1 VPIGGDRRGLDASRE
16 NRRARLDREA
26 REDADARDRELR
38 RRHLDASLTDPTI
51 ILRGET
57 RTTLPT
63 VDTSGAALVAASGPS
78 DLLLYVAG
86 GALLLVVL
94 FSLKR

>member
-26 REDADARDRELR
+26 ADEADARNRELR
-38 RRHLDASLTDPTI
+38 RRHLDRSLSDPTI
-51 ILRGET
+51 ILKGES

-94 FSLKR
+94 FSLRR

>member
-26 REDADARDRELR
+26 ADEADARDRELR
-38 RRHLDASLTDPTI
+38 RRHLDRSLSDPTI
-51 ILRGET
+51 ILRGSSE
-57 RTTLPT
+57 TTLPQ

-78 DLLLYVAG
+78 DVLLYLAG

-94 FSLKR
+94 FSLRR